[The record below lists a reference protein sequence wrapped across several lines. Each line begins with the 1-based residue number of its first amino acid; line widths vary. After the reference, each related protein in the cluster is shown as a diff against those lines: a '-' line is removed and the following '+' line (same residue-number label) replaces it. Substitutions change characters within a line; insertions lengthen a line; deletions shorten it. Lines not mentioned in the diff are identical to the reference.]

1 MEDGLTAL
9 RRLGRTHDALDHH
22 GRDAREYGLGHPGR
36 QYVGNRVRLWRLFL
50 TLGVATAEDI
60 PELPR
65 LLRRKHSFRFA
76 TMSAMGQKQTS
87 RHLGVM
93 SVFTPNSGHSSV
105 QMKCPLSAKSGH
117 SGRAH

>member
-93 SVFTPNSGHSSV
+93 SVL
-105 QMKCPLSAKSGH
+105 PLKADIISAVCTS
-117 SGRAH
+117 A

>member
-1 MEDGLTAL
+1 MKDGLTAL

-87 RHLGVM
+87 RHVGVM
-93 SVFTPNSGHSSV
+93 SVL
-105 QMKCPLSAKSGH
+105 PLKADIHKRGLH
-117 SGRAH
+117 QIGRAHV